1 MAQTLC
7 DCRRE
12 LEQHPFLNGLEPE
25 WYDLLTGCTQLVGY
39 GAGHYLGRTGEPAET
54 FYLIISGHVNVEIDT
69 PNRQPVL
76 IQTLGRGDVVGWSW
90 LTPPHRWRFTAQA
103 VEPVRALEIQGT
115 ALRFVCEEN
124 PELGYELMKRL
135 VHVIAGRL
143 TATRHQLLN
152 RMR

>member
-12 LEQHPFLNGLEPE
+12 LQQHPFLNGLKSK
-25 WYDLLTGCTQLVGY
+25 WYDLLAECAQLVGY
-39 GAGHYLGRTGEPAET
+39 SAGHYLGRTGEPAET
-54 FYLIISGHVNVEIDT
+54 FHLIISGHVNVEIDK

-76 IQTLGRGDVVGWSW
+76 IQTLGPGDVVGWSW
-90 LTPPHRWRFTAQA
+90 LIPPHRWRFTVQA

-115 ALRFVCEEN
+115 ALRRLCEEN
-124 PELGYELMKRL
+124 PEFGYELMKRF

-143 TATRHQLLN
+143 TATRHQLLD